1 MEVGR
6 DELQKG
12 PEEMEGK
19 IKEIRKISLK
29 NNDE

>member
-12 PEEMEGK
+12 FGEV
-19 IKEIRKISLK
+19 RLK
-29 NNDE
+29 YRNKKNLLENIHE